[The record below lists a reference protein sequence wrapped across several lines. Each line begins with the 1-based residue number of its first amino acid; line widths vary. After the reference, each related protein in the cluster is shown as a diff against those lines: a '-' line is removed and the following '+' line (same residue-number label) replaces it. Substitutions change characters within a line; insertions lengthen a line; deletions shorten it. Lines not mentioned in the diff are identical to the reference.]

1 VQSSNSKNQ
10 MRGLV
15 SSVAP
20 PEKNG
25 NLFGFGDDSYD
36 PIV

>member
-1 VQSSNSKNQ
+1 

-20 PEKNG
+20 PEKNS
-25 NLFGFGDDSYD
+25 NIFGFSDDSYD

>member
-20 PEKNG
+20 PEKTN
-25 NLFGFGDDSYD
+25 NMFGFGDESYD
-36 PIV
+36 PVV